1 MLEIVFNRNKIN
13 LPKNKAQCR
22 YIIRHKLPNNSF
34 GSSAK
39 NTCSECTLLLPEKD
53 YLGKED
59 RLSGKCAR
67 DKFVL
72 QLQDICLE
80 KVDFCL
86 AIARQICLVRNY
98 QINCLLF
105 QDSTFM
111 GVLLHQKK
119 KTLRAAAG
127 NQIVKDESHTFYVN

>member
-1 MLEIVFNRNKIN
+1 M
-13 LPKNKAQCR
+13 
-22 YIIRHKLPNNSF
+22 
-34 GSSAK
+34 
-39 NTCSECTLLLPEKD
+39 LLPEKD

-86 AIARQICLVRNY
+86 AIARQICLVRIY

-111 GVLLHQKK
+111 GVLLNKCQAFSRRDKFSLFSNLLNH
-119 KTLRAAAG
+119 
-127 NQIVKDESHTFYVN
+127 SP